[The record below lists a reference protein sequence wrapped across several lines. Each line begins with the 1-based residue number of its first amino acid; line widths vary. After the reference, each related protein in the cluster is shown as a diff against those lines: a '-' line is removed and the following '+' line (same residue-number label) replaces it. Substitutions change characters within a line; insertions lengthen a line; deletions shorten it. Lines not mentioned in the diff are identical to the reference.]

1 MNVQQLR
8 DRMLSAQI
16 QVMNGVTTLRART
29 QSALRKVVR
38 GEGGQTPT
46 EYLMI
51 VGFMAVV
58 IVVVF
63 LIWYWNNVKTEAQ
76 AWSKNVQNAVKGG
89 NVKP

>member
-1 MNVQQLR
+1 MTMQVLT
-8 DRMLSAQI
+8 DRMLGAQI
-16 QVMNGVTTLRART
+16 AVMTRLAETRDRT
-29 QSALRKVVR
+29 RTALTRVAR
-38 GEGGQTPT
+38 GERGQTPT

-63 LIWYWNNVKTEAQ
+63 LIWYWNNVKSEAQ
-76 AWSKNVQNAVKGG
+76 TWSKNVQNAIKGG

>member
-1 MNVQQLR
+1 MTMQVVR
-8 DRMLSAQI
+8 DRMLGAQVA
-16 QVMNGVTTLRART
+16 VMTRFDEVRDRT
-29 QSALRKVVR
+29 KTALTKLAR
-38 GEGGQTPT
+38 GERGQTPT

>member
-1 MNVQQLR
+1 MTMQVLR
-8 DRMLSAQI
+8 DRWLGAQVAVMTRLSE
-16 QVMNGVTTLRART
+16 TRDRT
-29 QSALRKVVR
+29 KTALTKLAR
-38 GEGGQTPT
+38 GERGQTPT

-76 AWSKNVQNAVKGG
+76 TWSKNVQNAIKGG